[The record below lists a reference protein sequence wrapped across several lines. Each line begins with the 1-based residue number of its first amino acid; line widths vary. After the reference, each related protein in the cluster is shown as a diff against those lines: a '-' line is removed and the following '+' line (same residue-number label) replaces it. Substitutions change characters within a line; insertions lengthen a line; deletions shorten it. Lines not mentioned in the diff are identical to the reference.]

1 MIGQSKIR
9 IAGLATAWSIALLVV
24 GQPAIA
30 EPDEPTLRLL
40 VADYAHAV
48 ETNNRKLALSYVH
61 PRSPQRAEIDAALR
75 EQLTWYMERARTS
88 HLEPARLPDGTASAR
103 VEQEIIRVFGMKFT
117 RATRRSIY
125 HFREFEGSWHIWE
138 IEVVR
143 APWQR
148 SKITVEKSL
157 LNLQRVRR
165 TRA

>member
-1 MIGQSKIR
+1 MIGQTRSR
-9 IAGLATAWSIALLVV
+9 IAGLATVWSIALLVA
-24 GQPAIA
+24 GQHAIA
-30 EPDEPTLRLL
+30 EPNESTMRSL

-88 HLEPARLPDGTASAR
+88 HLEPSRLPDGTASAR

-125 HFREFEGSWHIWE
+125 HFREFDGSWHIWE
-138 IEVVR
+138 IEVAG

-148 SKITVEKSL
+148 PKITLEESL
-157 LNLQRVRR
+157 LELQRVRG